1 MVLSVSTRRT
11 PLKSPPKSSPPAKH
25 KTKSPAKPRTKS
37 PTRAKPA
44 APAKAAATL
53 PAKRT
58 AAAPKPMPKTVMA
71 DAVKKVTT
79 TAKTVMSKIQG
90 PSWTVLAPVAVVL
103 LVAVIMG
110 GLNWSAEPE
119 PLTLIEEISGVATG
133 AAVRAKSYIA
143 SLGLM

>member
-11 PLKSPPKSSPPAKH
+11 PLKSPPKSSPPAKP

-53 PAKRT
+53 PAKST
-58 AAAPKPMPKTVMA
+58 AAPKPMPKTVMA
-71 DAVKKVTT
+71 DAVTKVTT
-79 TAKTVMSKIQG
+79 TAR

-103 LVAVIMG
+103 LAAVIMG

-119 PLTLIEEISGVATG
+119 PLTLIEEISGVVTG

>member
-1 MVLSVSTRRT
+1 MVLSVSTRRS
-11 PLKSPPKSSPPAKH
+11 PLKSPPKSSPPAKP
-25 KTKSPAKPRTKS
+25 KTKSPAKPGTKS

-53 PAKRT
+53 PAKST
-58 AAAPKPMPKTVMA
+58 AAPKPMPKTVMA

-79 TAKTVMSKIQG
+79 TAKTVMSKTQG

-103 LVAVIMG
+103 LAAVIMG

-119 PLTLIEEISGVATG
+119 PLTLIEEISGVVTG

>member
-1 MVLSVSTRRT
+1 MVLSVSTRRS
-11 PLKSPPKSSPPAKH
+11 PLKSPPKSSPPAKP
-25 KTKSPAKPRTKS
+25 KTKSPAKPGTKS

-53 PAKRT
+53 PAKST
-58 AAAPKPMPKTVMA
+58 AAPKPMPTTVMA
-71 DAVKKVTT
+71 DAVTKVTT
-79 TAKTVMSKIQG
+79 TAR

-103 LVAVIMG
+103 LAAAIMG

-119 PLTLIEEISGVATG
+119 PLPLTLIEEISGVVTG

>member
-1 MVLSVSTRRT
+1 MVLSVSTRRS
-11 PLKSPPKSSPPAKH
+11 PLKSPPKSSPPAKP
-25 KTKSPAKPRTKS
+25 KTKSPAKPGTKS

-53 PAKRT
+53 PAKST
-58 AAAPKPMPKTVMA
+58 AAPKPMPKTVMA
-71 DAVKKVTT
+71 DAVTKVTT
-79 TAKTVMSKIQG
+79 TAKMVMSKTQG

-103 LVAVIMG
+103 LAAVIMG

-119 PLTLIEEISGVATG
+119 PLTLIEEISGVVTG

>member
-1 MVLSVSTRRT
+1 MVLSVSTRRS
-11 PLKSPPKSSPPAKH
+11 PLKSPPKSSPPAKP
-25 KTKSPAKPRTKS
+25 KTKSPAKPGTKS

-53 PAKRT
+53 PAKST
-58 AAAPKPMPKTVMA
+58 AAPKPMPKTVMA

-79 TAKTVMSKIQG
+79 TAKTVMSKTQG

-119 PLTLIEEISGVATG
+119 PLTLIEEISGVVTG